1 MLSVDSQ
8 LADVDIDAT
17 NHPKLDGLMMERMR
31 DSTCHSTAFVFIQE
45 LTVRNLFQESTGMS
59 VNRPK
64 FKTIGELG
72 KIFDGKPIEFSA
84 LLNRIELTVENR
96 YSST

>member
-1 MLSVDSQ
+1 MVLI
-8 LADVDIDAT
+8 A
-17 NHPKLDGLMMERMR
+17 RMKFAR
-31 DSTCHSTAFVFIQE
+31 RKPQKSFSRI
-45 LTVRNLFQESTGMS
+45 MS